1 MISVKERTRILTHVV
16 GTMNKYTPDIDIERT
31 VRQRYTA
38 AAIEKEPALCCP
50 VQYEGKYLQVLP
62 QELIDRDYGCG
73 NPSEHVD
80 VGETVLDLGSGGGKI
95 CYILSQ
101 VVGPE
106 GRVIGIDQNEEML
119 ALARR
124 YQKQVGDQV
133 GWHNTSFL
141 RGNIQDLAT
150 DWTAFQTFLA
160 EYPIRNMA
168 DWDRACRWLEEQRDK
183 EPLIASNSIDVVVSN
198 CVLNLVDP
206 ADRKQ
211 MFAEI
216 ARVLRPGGRAVISDI
231 VSDCNVP
238 QHLKN
243 DPALWSGCIS
253 GAFEEN
259 NLLEAF
265 QQARFYGIEILR
277 RQADPW
283 AVVEGIEFRSV
294 TVRAFKELTES
305 DSACEHK
312 VLYHGPWKTVV
323 DENGQQYERGLRTNV
338 SEKMF
343 VMLSRSPYREQFSL
357 ISGKRDQQSNAEHD
371 ASLTVLPPDNC
382 CGSDSSCC

>member
-1 MISVKERTRILTHVV
+1 
-16 GTMNKYTPDIDIERT
+16 MNKHTADLDIEHT
-31 VRQRYTA
+31 VRQRYSA
-38 AAIEKEPALCCP
+38 AAMEKEPALCCP
-50 VQYEGKYLQVLP
+50 VQYDGKYLEVLP

-124 YQKQVGDQV
+124 YQKQIGDQV

-141 RGNIQDLAT
+141 KGNIQDLAT
-150 DWTAFQTFLA
+150 DWSAFQTFLA
-160 EYPIRNMA
+160 EYPIRDMA
-168 DWDRACRWLEEQRDK
+168 DWDRACRWLEAQREK
-183 EPLIASNSIDVVVSN
+183 QPLIVSNSIDVVVSN

-206 ADRKQ
+206 TDRKQ

-216 ARVLRPGGRAVISDI
+216 ARVLRPGGRVVISDI
-231 VSDCNVP
+231 VSDRSVP

-253 GAFEEN
+253 GAFTEY

-277 RQADPW
+277 RQSDPW
-283 AVVEGIEFRSV
+283 AIVEGIEFRSV
-294 TVRAFKELTES
+294 TVRAFKELKES
-305 DSACEHK
+305 DSSSDHT
-312 VLYHGPWKTVV
+312 VLYHGPWKIVV
-323 DENGQQYERGLRTNV
+323 DEQGQRFERGLRTDV
-338 SEKMF
+338 SEKMLAT
-343 VMLSRSPYREQFSL
+343 LSRSPYREQFSRVPD
-357 ISGKRDQQSNAEHD
+357 KRDQKSNAAQD
-371 ASLTVLPPDNC
+371 APLTVLPQDNC
-382 CGSDSSCC
+382 CDSDNGCC

>member
-1 MISVKERTRILTHVV
+1 MMSVKHRIKFFRHVV
-16 GTMNKYTPDIDIERT
+16 GKMNEFTADLDIERT

-38 AAIEKEPALCCP
+38 AAIEKEPSLCCP

-73 NPSEHVD
+73 NPSEYVN
-80 VGETVLDLGSGGGKI
+80 VGEAVLDLGSGGGKI

-106 GRVIGIDQNEEML
+106 GSVIGIDQNEEML

-124 YQKQVGDQV
+124 YQKQIGDQV

-150 DWTAFQTFLA
+150 DWSAFQTFLP
-160 EYPIRNMA
+160 EYPIRSMT
-168 DWDRACRWLEEQRDK
+168 DWVRASRWLDEQRDK

-216 ARVLRPGGRAVISDI
+216 ARVLRPGGRVVISDI
-231 VSDCNVP
+231 VSDRSVP

-253 GAFEEN
+253 GAFVEN

-283 AVVEGIEFRSV
+283 AIVEGIEFRSV
-294 TVRAFKELTES
+294 TVQAFKELTDS
-305 DSACEHK
+305 DSACKHT

-323 DENGQQYERGLRTNV
+323 DEHGHQFERGLFTDV
-338 SEKMF
+338 SGKMLAT
-343 VMLSRSPYREQFSL
+343 LSRPPYRGQFSQ
-357 ISGKRDQQSNAEHD
+357 IPGKRDQQSNAEHD

-382 CGSDSSCC
+382 CESDSGCC